1 MNYFGCYHPFLVK
14 ALKTPQDQSKL
25 VGERWH
31 SILKETLTSELC
43 RNNQLVT
50 WKGKERVKGNVKGIT
65 RQAIFSQF
73 IAIDLHQNSKNKQLL
88 SQPSGSLH
96 LPKTLTIIMDMRKV
110 SCAVLIVAA
119 SMSAALAAT
128 EVPAPAPG
136 PSSGASATVVGS
148 LVGASVLSFFALF
161 H

>member
-1 MNYFGCYHPFLVK
+1 M
-14 ALKTPQDQSKL
+14 L

-31 SILKETLTSELC
+31 SILKETLTSQLC
-43 RNNQLVT
+43 RNNQ
-50 WKGKERVKGNVKGIT
+50 
-65 RQAIFSQF
+65 
-73 IAIDLHQNSKNKQLL
+73 
-88 SQPSGSLH
+88 
-96 LPKTLTIIMDMRKV
+96 V
-110 SCAVLIVAA
+110 SCVVLIVAA

-148 LVGASVLSFFALF
+148 LVGASVMSFFALF

>member
-1 MNYFGCYHPFLVK
+1 L
-14 ALKTPQDQSKL
+14 ATP
-25 VGERWH
+25 H
-31 SILKETLTSELC
+31 SSSDL
-43 RNNQLVT
+43 
-50 WKGKERVKGNVKGIT
+50 
-65 RQAIFSQF
+65 RQ
-73 IAIDLHQNSKNKQLL
+73 NTKNKQLL
-88 SQPSGSLH
+88 SHKPSGSLY
-96 LPKTLTIIMDMRKV
+96 LPKTLTIIMDMKKV